1 MKKLLIVALGAAL
14 VLTACKGKQEETLD
28 PTTATEVPEGG
39 LRIAYVQLDTLMSQ
53 YQFYKDKVVELN
65 RHGENVQSTLQQRAQ
80 ALQQKA
86 AQFQR
91 NYENNVYT
99 TREQV
104 ESVQASLQR
113 EQQQLA
119 ELEQRLQQE
128 LSLQADEAQ
137 QALLDSLN
145 NYLKFYNAQRKF
157 DYILSNIGNAPIL
170 LANPKYDITAE
181 IVAGLNKRY
190 KPTATSTAAPADSTT
205 TTTTTAA
212 Q

>member
-1 MKKLLIVALGAAL
+1 MALGATL
-14 VLTACKGKQEETLD
+14 VLTACKGKQDETLE

-39 LRIAYVQLDTLMSQ
+39 LKIAYIQVDTLMSQ

-65 RHGENVQSTLQQRAQ
+65 RHSENVQNTLQQKATT
-80 ALQQKA
+80 LQQKA

-91 NYENNVYT
+91 NYDNNVYT

-104 ESVQASLQR
+104 EGVQASLQR

-128 LSLQADEAQ
+128 LALEADAAQ

-145 NYLKFYNAQRKF
+145 NFLKQYNAQRKF
-157 DYILSNIGNAPIL
+157 DYIISNVGNAPIL
-170 LANPKYDITAE
+170 LANPQYDITAE
-181 IVAGLNKRY
+181 VVAGLNKRY
-190 KPTATSTAAPADSTT
+190 KPTAAASGTAADST
-205 TTTTTAA
+205 AVA

>member
-1 MKKLLIVALGAAL
+1 MKKLLIMALGATL
-14 VLTACKGKQEETLD
+14 VLTACKGKQDETLE

-39 LRIAYVQLDTLMSQ
+39 LKIAYIQVDTLMSQ

-65 RHGENVQSTLQQRAQ
+65 RHSENVQNTLQQKATT
-80 ALQQKA
+80 LQQKA

-91 NYENNVYT
+91 NYDNNVYT

-104 ESVQASLQR
+104 EGVQASLQR

-128 LSLQADEAQ
+128 LALEADAAQ

-145 NYLKFYNAQRKF
+145 NFLKQYNAQRKF
-157 DYILSNIGNAPIL
+157 DYIISNVGNAPIL
-170 LANPKYDITAE
+170 LANPQYDITAE
-181 IVAGLNKRY
+181 VVAGLNKRY
-190 KPTATSTAAPADSTT
+190 KPTAAASGTAADST
-205 TTTTTAA
+205 AVA

>member
-1 MKKLLIVALGAAL
+1 MKKLLMIGLSAAL
-14 VLTACKGKQEETLD
+14 VLTACNGKKEETLE
-28 PTTATEVPEGG
+28 PTNATEVPAGG
-39 LRIAYVQLDTLMSQ
+39 LKIAYVQMDTLMNQ

-65 RHGENVQSTLQQRAQ
+65 RHGENVQSTLQQKAQ

-104 ESVQASLQR
+104 EGVQNSLQR

-128 LSLQADEAQ
+128 LALQADEAQ

-145 NYLKFYNAQRKF
+145 NFLKFYNKQRKF
-157 DYILSNIGNAPIL
+157 DYILSNVGNAPIL
-170 LANPKYDITAE
+170 IANPKYDITAE

-190 KPTATSTAAPADSTT
+190 KPAAGKSAAAADSTST
-205 TTTTTAA
+205 STKATK
-212 Q
+212 

>member
-1 MKKLLIVALGAAL
+1 MKKLLMIGLSAAM
-14 VLTACKGKQEETLD
+14 VLTACNGKKEETLD
-28 PTTATEVPEGG
+28 PTTATEVPAGG
-39 LRIAYVQLDTLMSQ
+39 LKIAYVQMDTLMNQ

-65 RHGENVQSTLQQRAQ
+65 RHGENVQNTLQQKAQ
-80 ALQQKA
+80 TLQQKA

-104 ESVQASLQR
+104 EGVQASLQR

-128 LSLQADEAQ
+128 LALQADEAQ

-145 NYLKFYNAQRKF
+145 NFLKFYNAQRKF
-157 DYILSNIGNAPIL
+157 DYILSNVGNAPIL
-170 LANPKYDITAE
+170 IANPQYDITAE

-190 KPTATSTAAPADSTT
+190 KPAAGKASSAAADSTST
-205 TTTTTAA
+205 STKAA
-212 Q
+212 K

>member
-190 KPTATSTAAPADSTT
+190 KPTATSTTAPADSTT